1 MPVGAK
7 DTVGE
12 KLGESLAASVGI
24 VEFVGLEVG
33 GEVGRLVGEV
43 VVSTSGGAGI
53 GTDGET
59 VGAGA
64 VVGDG
69 VGSGTGAVVG
79 DRVGSGTATVNDT
92 EGAIVVSFCACARTT
107 KGVPARRKIMKRYGH
122 NDIPDRDNVG

>member
-12 KLGESLAASVGI
+12 KLGESLAATVGI

-33 GEVGRLVGEV
+33 GEVGEV
-43 VVSTSGGAGI
+43 VVSTNGGAGI
-53 GTDGET
+53 GMDGES

-69 VGSGTGAVVG
+69 
-79 DRVGSGTATVNDT
+79 VGSGTATVNDT

-107 KGVPARRKIMKRYGH
+107 EGVPARRKIMKRYGH